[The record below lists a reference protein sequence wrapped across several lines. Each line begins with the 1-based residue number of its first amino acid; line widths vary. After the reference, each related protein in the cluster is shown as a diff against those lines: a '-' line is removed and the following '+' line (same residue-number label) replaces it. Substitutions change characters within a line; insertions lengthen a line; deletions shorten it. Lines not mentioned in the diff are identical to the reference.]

1 MQKVQP
7 TSIDDLTSTTLPA
20 KGELFAAARFCIP
33 ERTAPQHVRVQ
44 GTQGAGLTF
53 RGVHGLILV
62 YGRLDV
68 AEGGRRAALL
78 QHPDG
83 VTELVRE
90 LPTPINTALITLPHR
105 YSRAVQQVSGSRRTG
120 SRPASRPCGGC
131 APDTRGHSPGRGA
144 AGGGPHHRTPAQAAQ
159 RVPCPA
165 ARGERRQRPE
175 NGT

>member
-20 KGELFAAARFCIP
+20 KGELFAAAGFCIP

-90 LPTPINTALITLPHR
+90 LPAPINTALITLPHR
-105 YSRAVQQVSGSRRTG
+105 YSRAVQRVSRLPPHRLPPSIPAVWRVRTPHPRPFPRPGGCGRGTASPHPRTG
-120 SRPASRPCGGC
+120 
-131 APDTRGHSPGRGA
+131 GA
-144 AGGGPHHRTPAQAAQ
+144 ARAVPRGPKME
-159 RVPCPA
+159 C
-165 ARGERRQRPE
+165 EK
-175 NGT
+175 